1 MEQGGSGYRVEIA
14 ANSRSKCKGS
24 LCGRAKI
31 PAGVVR
37 FGTFV
42 DSGRFQSWAWK
53 HWGCVTPRMLKNIK
67 NRLGEDDLK
76 NTLDGITAL
85 PDECIDKIIR
95 AVQEGH
101 VDVKDERE
109 SRKIGNEVKGNTA
122 VSKKPNEKQ
131 SMVPPKVARKTKRH
145 HVTTKSVLSD
155 SGDEAEYTNSSEE
168 YDSD

>member
-14 ANSRSKCKGS
+14 SNSRSKCKGS
-24 LCGRAKI
+24 LCGRSKI
-31 PAGVVR
+31 PAGAVR

-53 HWGCVTPRMLKNIK
+53 HWGCVTPRMLKNVK
-67 NRLGEDDLK
+67 NRLGEDDLR

-85 PDECIDKIIR
+85 PDEWIDKIIR

-101 VDVKDERE
+101 VAAEDERE
-109 SRKIGNEVKGNTA
+109 SKKIANGMKAST
-122 VSKKPNEKQ
+122 STSIRSDKKP
-131 SMVPPKVARKTKRH
+131 SMVPPKVVRKTKRH

-155 SGDEAEYTNSSEE
+155 SDDEAEFTGSSEE